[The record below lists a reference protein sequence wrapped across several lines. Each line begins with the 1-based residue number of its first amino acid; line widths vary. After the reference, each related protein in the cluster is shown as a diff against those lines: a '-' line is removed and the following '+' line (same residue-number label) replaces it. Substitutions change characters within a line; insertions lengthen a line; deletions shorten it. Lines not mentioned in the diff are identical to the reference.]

1 MRVDN
6 VKKKQIYEMLKKSWS
21 IETSS
26 KWTSENPAKGQ
37 CGVTALVVQEIYGGK
52 IKKTKV
58 GEAWHFY
65 NCIDGKVF
73 DFTETQFNEKLKYM
87 GVESNRE
94 EAFADTDEKQYGIL
108 KEKITKEL
116 NLSFDS

>member
-1 MRVDN
+1 MDSIN
-6 VKKKQIYEMLKKSWS
+6 IKQIYEALRKSWS

-37 CGVTALVVQEIYGGK
+37 CGVTALIVQGLYGGK

-65 NCIDGKVF
+65 NCIDELRY
-73 DFTETQFNEKLKYM
+73 DFTKTQFDEELNYM
-87 GVESNRE
+87 DMKSSRE
-94 EAFADTDEKQYGIL
+94 EAFADTNEKQYDIL
-108 KEKITKEL
+108 KGKIVKEL
-116 NLSFDS
+116 KLSFDS